1 MLENDDLD
9 LRRQKATN
17 RLLLELGFR
26 QTVCVAHPWEAGG
39 DPYRHG
45 CFYSLL
51 TRGDGRR
58 GETLRFARR
67 KVPLVDPWNKTAY
80 RREDVYDLYWRVS
93 EAMRSLV

>member
-1 MLENDDLD
+1 
-9 LRRQKATN
+9 
-17 RLLLELGFR
+17 
-26 QTVCVAHPWEAGG
+26 
-39 DPYRHG
+39 
-45 CFYSLL
+45 LL

-67 KVPLVDPWNKTAY
+67 KVPVVDPWNKTAY